1 MDSLHSHFGLI
12 APGPAK
18 LTLAASQYRTRFC
31 IDKKFGNSTLGQP
44 PTTISGH
51 SGYFRWLAL
60 DGNLAWPRERWATIL
75 TCVDEGSAIRCH
87 LLVAQL
93 AQYGS
98 RQDALNEE
106 ILFQHHHLAVVATK
120 SLEGRIAHLQEDP
133 PRLWAERSPPC

>member
-1 MDSLHSHFGLI
+1 MDSLHSNFGLI

-18 LTLAASQYRTRFC
+18 FALAASQYCTWFC
-31 IDKKFGNSTLGQP
+31 VDKKFRNSTLGQP

-51 SGYFRWLAL
+51 SGYFQWFAL
-60 DGNLAWPRERWATIL
+60 DGNLTWPLECWATIL
-75 TCVDEGSAIRCH
+75 TWVDVGSAIRCH

-106 ILFQHHHLAVVATK
+106 ILFQ
-120 SLEGRIAHLQEDP
+120 
-133 PRLWAERSPPC
+133 

>member
-12 APGPAK
+12 APGREK

-75 TCVDEGSAIRCH
+75 TCVDEGSAIHCH
-87 LLVAQL
+87 LL
-93 AQYGS
+93 
-98 RQDALNEE
+98 
-106 ILFQHHHLAVVATK
+106 VVATK
-120 SLEGRIAHLQEDP
+120 SLEDGSRIFWKIRPGYGLKD
-133 PRLWAERSPPC
+133 RLHVGDSLYPIGVLARPIET